1 MEQNRFR
8 SPVVWGSIVALVV
21 SILLQLGIIGDGS
34 TITQV
39 CATIIELLTVIGIL
53 NNPRDKENF

>member
-21 SILLQLGIIGDGS
+21 SILLQHGVIGDG
-34 TITQV
+34 TKITEV
-39 CATIIELLTVIGIL
+39 SATIIELLCVIGIL
-53 NNPRDKENF
+53 NNPTDKKHF